1 MRRFVFLLIA
11 VLLLQFNWIAAA
23 SACTHEAGA
32 GARHFGHHQHEH
44 KAADAKFG
52 VFDKV
57 SSGGA
62 LADDDCAVCHLGC
75 GAASPPGPSLPVKLL
90 PAAAPAIAPPPM
102 IPAAWPD
109 PPDRPRWPAAS

>member
-52 VFDKV
+52 DKA

-75 GAASPPGPSLPVKLL
+75 GAASPPGSLRVHLL
-90 PAAAPAIAPPPM
+90 SADAPAIAPSPM
-102 IPAAWPD
+102 IRAAWPD
-109 PPDRPRWPAAS
+109 PPDRPRWSTAS

>member
-1 MRRFVFLLIA
+1 MRRFVFLLIT

-52 VFDKV
+52 EHKA

-62 LADDDCAVCHLGC
+62 LADDDCPVCHLGC
-75 GAASPPGPSLPVKLL
+75 GAASPPGSLRLSLL
-90 PAAAPAIAPPPM
+90 PADAPAMAPPPM
-102 IPAAWPD
+102 ILAAWPD
-109 PPDRPRWPAAS
+109 PPDRPRWPTAS